1 LGNIDGRTLY
11 VMYDGEPVIYG
22 VDIDKFAFT
31 EYGIDTYCQRTIN
44 LRYLND
50 LEGLTLEMNG
60 DVYNFS
66 IKDPDKGEEMIV
78 KLNNEMDI
86 DQSLFRSFY
95 VTIIGVTN
103 DGLATEPEEG
113 AEPALK
119 ITYDAVDGNDTVIEY
134 IPLDARKYVFKLNGE
149 GRFFVYVNKVNKIK
163 NDLNKLLNG
172 EEIMY

>member
-1 LGNIDGRTLY
+1 MNTTEGKRLAEHRHQL
-11 VMYDGEPVIYG
+11 M
-22 VDIDKFAFT
+22 VDFLQ
-31 EYGIDTYCQRTIN
+31 E
-44 LRYLND
+44 
-50 LEGLTLEMNG
+50 
-60 DVYNFS
+60 
-66 IKDPDKGEEMIV
+66 
-78 KLNNEMDI
+78 LNNEMDI